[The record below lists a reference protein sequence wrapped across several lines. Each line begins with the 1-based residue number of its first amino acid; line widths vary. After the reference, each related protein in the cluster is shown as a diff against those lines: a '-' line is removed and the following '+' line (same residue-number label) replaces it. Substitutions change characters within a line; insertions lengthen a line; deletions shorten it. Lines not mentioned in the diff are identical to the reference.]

1 MEDKDLQEQLKE
13 LQSKYNSLVREYCN
27 LMDENR
33 KLKDEQN
40 ANQTS
45 EYNSLVREYC
55 KLQEEN
61 KKLKENFTHL
71 KGKGYLN
78 MNETKDDLKMQLK
91 VLAVFIIISFLGMIG
106 GMFLVDKTYY
116 STGIIIT
123 LICLWFFIG
132 CIKVVKKITNQLQN
146 KD

>member
-1 MEDKDLQEQLKE
+1 MEDKDLQEQLNE
-13 LQSKYNSLVREYCN
+13 LQIKHESLIRKYCN

-33 KLKDEQN
+33 KLKDERN

-71 KGKGYLN
+71 KGRGYLN
-78 MNETKDDLKMQLK
+78 MNESREDLKIQLK

-106 GMFLVDKTYY
+106 GMFLVDKAYY
-116 STGIIIT
+116 STGIIIA

-132 CIKVVKKITNQLQN
+132 CIKVAKKITDQLQN

>member
-1 MEDKDLQEQLKE
+1 MEDKDLQEQLKK

-27 LMDENR
+27 LMNENR
-33 KLKDEQN
+33 KLKG
-40 ANQTS
+40 S
-45 EYNSLVREYC
+45 YN
-55 KLQEEN
+55 
-61 KKLKENFTHL
+61 THL
-71 KGKGYLN
+71 KGKDYLI
-78 MNETKDDLKMQLK
+78 MNESKEDLKIQLK

-116 STGIIIT
+116 STGIVIA
-123 LICLWFFIG
+123 LICLCFFIG

>member
-13 LQSKYNSLVREYCN
+13 LQTKHESLIREYCK

-33 KLKDEQN
+33 KLKG
-40 ANQTS
+40 S
-45 EYNSLVREYC
+45 YN
-55 KLQEEN
+55 
-61 KKLKENFTHL
+61 THL
-71 KGKGYLN
+71 KGKDYLI
-78 MNETKDDLKMQLK
+78 MNESKEDLKIQLK
-91 VLAVFIIISFLGMIG
+91 VLAVFGIISLLGMIG

>member
-1 MEDKDLQEQLKE
+1 MEDKDLQEQLEE
-13 LQSKYNSLVREYCN
+13 LQIKHESLIREYCN

-33 KLKDEQN
+33 NLKGKQN
-40 ANQTS
+40 EKQTS

-61 KKLKENFTHL
+61 RKLKENFTYL

-91 VLAVFIIISFLGMIG
+91 VIAVFGIILILGMIG
-106 GMFLVDKTYY
+106 GMFLVDKAYY
-116 STGIIIT
+116 STGIIIA

-132 CIKVVKKITNQLQN
+132 CFRVAKKNCDQLQN

>member
-1 MEDKDLQEQLKE
+1 MEDKDLQEQLNE
-13 LQSKYNSLVREYCN
+13 LQIKHESLIREYCN

-33 KLKDEQN
+33 KLKDERN

-71 KGKGYLN
+71 KGRGYLN
-78 MNETKDDLKMQLK
+78 MNESREDLKIQLK

-106 GMFLVDKTYY
+106 GMFLVDKAYY
-116 STGIIIT
+116 STGIIIA

-132 CIKVVKKITNQLQN
+132 CIKVAKKITDQLQN